1 METVVRS
8 YHIDIYYTMSLLR
21 KVGSVALG
29 VFFSNVGIMHFKPRQ
44 IKQFVKIYPRYL
56 PLPEFMVVLTGVGEL
71 GGGLGLLASTLFPKQ
86 YGPLRESS
94 ALFLIHLV
102 VLMSLANIEMAV
114 NNRTI
119 WGNRLSKRGHF
130 FRFCAQIVL
139 LYCLR
144 SLTSSTSPEVRDK
157 YIAYNAII
165 TLCVAIVGH
174 SVGPTDAVATKAM

>member
-1 METVVRS
+1 MKS
-8 YHIDIYYTMSLLR
+8 YFTLI
-21 KVGSVALG
+21 
-29 VFFSNVGIMHFKPRQ
+29 VFIIFAFSQSNAEISESQKEKLVNC
-44 IKQFVKIYPRYL
+44 
-56 PLPEFMVVLTGVGEL
+56 
-71 GGGLGLLASTLFPKQ
+71 LGLYAAHS
-86 YGPLRESS
+86 
-94 ALFLIHLV
+94 FLTQDKL
-102 VLMSLANIEMAV
+102 SLANIEMAV